1 MASNKKNLVTE
12 IIVSY
17 GHTDIPYNYWE
28 ILKHTQK
35 KISTIPGITCPSC
48 VWGRGNNFCSNK
60 LFIPNIYL
68 PIGSHNSSVEMAV
81 GC

>member
-17 GHTDIPYNYWE
+17 GHTDIPHNYWE

-35 KISTIPGITCPSC
+35 KISTIPGITCLSC
-48 VWGRGNNFCSNK
+48 V
-60 LFIPNIYL
+60 
-68 PIGSHNSSVEMAV
+68 
-81 GC
+81 